1 MSVPDGELILV
12 VELNLAL
19 VINNRTI
26 ELGVV
31 GAGESDNEDLNKTKL
46 ARL

>member
-12 VELNLAL
+12 VELDLAL
-19 VINNRTI
+19 VVNNGAI

-31 GAGESDNEDLNKTKL
+31 GAAEGNNEDLNKDRETL
-46 ARL
+46 S